1 MGLTGMAF
9 SIRRKSDSKP
19 QVTAAATETAT
30 AAPPATAAPYAPP
43 PPSASAVAA
52 DAAWRAK
59 LTAAGPKGRFSQG
72 EHVSGYSR

>member
-1 MGLTGMAF
+1 MAF

-19 QVTAAATETAT
+19 QVTAAATTT
-30 AAPPATAAPYAPP
+30 SYAPP

-59 LTAAGPKGRFSQG
+59 LTAAGPKGRFAQG
-72 EHVSGYSR
+72 EHVTGSSR